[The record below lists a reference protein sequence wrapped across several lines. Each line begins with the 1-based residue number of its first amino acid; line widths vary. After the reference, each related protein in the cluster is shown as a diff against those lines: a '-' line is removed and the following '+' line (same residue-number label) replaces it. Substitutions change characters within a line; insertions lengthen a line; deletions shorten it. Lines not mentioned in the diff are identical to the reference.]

1 MCIRDRFFGVM
12 GVAPQPRYGTIST
25 IQPRE
30 HGGNLDNKEL
40 TAGSILFLP
49 VWAPGANF
57 SAGDGHG
64 VQGLSLIH
72 IWRLVRGKNLAAD
85 KKG

>member
-1 MCIRDRFFGVM
+1 M

-40 TAGSILFLP
+40 TAGSTLYLP
-49 VWAPGANF
+49 ICL
-57 SAGDGHG
+57 SAGVGFG
-64 VQGLSLIH
+64 CQLLRRRWP
-72 IWRLVRGKNLAAD
+72 WRAGGR
-85 KKG
+85 